1 MNASRADCCG
11 LHAAIRLIV
20 MPQRLAL
27 PLATALVLS
36 SASLS
41 PAAAQEAPISL
52 FPPTVAE
59 PEAAPETEQTPSQPE
74 STPPDSSRPDSSL
87 GDTPQYEGIQVDQL
101 EALDSESLGILE
113 PDFGGLGRD
122 AWAGSDRGFV
132 QALIAALPGDP
143 ASPTL
148 RALTTRLLLSNA
160 QAPERRDKAA
170 GPATLADAVAGS
182 QDSTFLRLRAE
193 RLYAMGELAGLS
205 RLLDIVPQRLDDSWL
220 AQARVDGLLL
230 QARDEEAC
238 TQVRTVVARFP
249 AEPYWARALVF
260 CLFSAEQRDQAF
272 LALDLLREQDP
283 DGDPA
288 FYGASN
294 LFIGGEPDGLT
305 ADTATPLTL
314 AMLRVGKAAPPA
326 GLAESGAPLLL
337 HGLAAMDQA
346 SALDRAMAMERL
358 VQAAIL
364 PGAALAEA
372 YNAIPFDAA
381 ELADPLA
388 RAEQAGGLRGRAL
401 LFHAADSENIASA
414 KAEFLIAALTAAEAA
429 GRGHAMTRAVQ
440 PLLETLA
447 PVLELAWFAPAA
459 TRSFYRVGQF
469 ERAGAWAGVLRVDG
483 LKNPDSQAAYEAL
496 QPYARLVG
504 GGEPLAAREIAAPE
518 IAAPEV
524 GGGEAGEG
532 GASENRLLLAMILSR
547 SLGQDEPAAWPGM
560 LDGSAGAGLPP
571 LENLSQLLALGDA
584 AAAGRRGESV
594 LLAALVLGDGPA
606 GDAHPLALGYAVS
619 ALNTLGLGREARALA
634 LESAF
639 DAGL

>member
-1 MNASRADCCG
+1 MNASRADSCG
-11 LHAAIRLIV
+11 LRAAARLIV
-20 MPQRLAL
+20 PAL
-27 PLATALVLS
+27 PLAAALVLGG
-36 SASLS
+36 AAAI

-52 FPPTVAE
+52 FPPTVAV
-59 PEAAPETEQTPSQPE
+59 PEASPEAEQRPAQPE
-74 STPPDSSRPDSSL
+74 STPPDSSLPDSSL
-87 GDTPQYEGIQVDQL
+87 GDMPQYEGIQVDQL

-132 QALIAALPGDP
+132 QALIAGLPEEP

-160 QAPERRDKAA
+160 QAPERRDKTA

-182 QDSTFLRLRAE
+182 QDSSFLRLRAE

-238 TQVRTVVARFP
+238 TQVRTAVARFP
-249 AEPYWARALVF
+249 TEPYWARALVF

-283 DGDPA
+283 DGDPV
-288 FYGASN
+288 FYAASN

-305 ADTATPLTL
+305 SDTTTPLTL

-337 HGLAAMDQA
+337 HGLAVMDQA
-346 SALDRAMAMERL
+346 SALDRALAMERL
-358 VQAAIL
+358 VQATVL
-364 PGAALAEA
+364 PGTALAEA
-372 YNAIPFDAA
+372 YNAIPFDEA
-381 ELADPLA
+381 ERADPLA

-401 LFHAADSENIASA
+401 LFHAASSENIATA
-414 KAEFLIAALTAAEAA
+414 KAEFLVAALTAAEAA

-440 PLLETLA
+440 PLLEELA

-483 LKNPDSQAAYEAL
+483 LKNPESQAAYEAL
-496 QPYARLVG
+496 QPYARLAG
-504 GGEPLAAREIAAPE
+504 GGEPLATPE
-518 IAAPEV
+518 IE
-524 GGGEAGEG
+524 GGGAGQGEAS
-532 GASENRLLLAMILSR
+532 ANRLLLAMILSR
-547 SLGQDEPAAWPGM
+547 SLGQEEPAAWPGM
-560 LDGSAGAGLPP
+560 LDDSANGSAGAGLPP
-571 LENLSQLLALGDA
+571 LENLSRLLALGDA
-584 AAAGRRGESV
+584 AAAGRRGETV
-594 LLAALVLGDGPA
+594 LLAALVLGEGAA

-619 ALNTLGLGREARALA
+619 ALNALGLGREARALA

>member
-1 MNASRADCCG
+1 MNASRADFRG
-11 LHAAIRLIV
+11 LCAAARLIV
-20 MPQRLAL
+20 MPPRLAL
-27 PLATALVLS
+27 PLVAALVLS
-36 SASLS
+36 SSLAAIS
-41 PAAAQEAPISL
+41 AAPAAAQEAPISL
-52 FPPTVAE
+52 FPPTVAV
-59 PEAAPETEQTPSQPE
+59 PEAEEGPSQPE
-74 STPPDSSRPDSSL
+74 PALPVETPLEASPSDSSL

-122 AWAGSDRGFV
+122 AWAGSDRSFI
-132 QALIAALPGDP
+132 QALIAALPEDP

-160 QAPERRDKAA
+160 QAPERRDRTT

-182 QDSTFLRLRAE
+182 QDTTFLRLRAE

-205 RLLDIVPQRLDDSWL
+205 RLLEIVPQRLDDSWL

-238 TQVRTVVARFP
+238 TQVRTAVARFP

-288 FYGASN
+288 FYAASN

-305 ADTATPLTL
+305 ADTTTPLTL
-314 AMLRVGKAAPPA
+314 AMLRVGKAAPPT
-326 GLAESGAPLLL
+326 GLAESGAALLL
-337 HGLAAMDQA
+337 HGLAGMDQA
-346 SALDRAMAMERL
+346 SAIDRAMAMERL
-358 VQAAIL
+358 VQATVL
-364 PGAALAEA
+364 PGTALAEA
-372 YNAIPFDAA
+372 YNAIPFDEA

-401 LFHAADSENIASA
+401 LFHAATEENITTA
-414 KAEFLIAALTAAEAA
+414 KAEFLVAALTAAEAA

-440 PLLETLA
+440 PLLEELA

-459 TRSFYRVGQF
+459 ARSFYRVGQF

-483 LKNPDSQAAYEAL
+483 LKNPESQAAYEAL

-504 GGEPLAAREIAAPE
+504 GGEPLAA
-518 IAAPEV
+518 PEV
-524 GGGEAGEG
+524 VGGDSGED

-547 SLGQDEPAAWPGM
+547 SLGQDEPSGWPGIFNGAA
-560 LDGSAGAGLPP
+560 DGSAGAALPP
-571 LENLSQLLALGDA
+571 LENLSKLLALGDA
-584 AAAGRRGESV
+584 AAAGRRGEAV
-594 LLAALVLGDGPA
+594 LMAAHVLGDGAA
-606 GDAHPLALGYAVS
+606 GGIHPLALGYAVS
-619 ALNTLGLGREARALA
+619 ALNALGLGREARALA

>member
-1 MNASRADCCG
+1 MNASRADSCG
-11 LHAAIRLIV
+11 LRAAARLIV

-27 PLATALVLS
+27 PLATALALS
-36 SASLS
+36 SSLAA
-41 PAAAQEAPISL
+41 PTAAQEAPISL
-52 FPPTVAE
+52 FPPTVAV
-59 PEAAPETEQTPSQPE
+59 PEADEVPSQPE
-74 STPPDSSRPDSSL
+74 STPPDSSLPDSSL

-132 QALIAALPGDP
+132 QALIAALPEDP

-238 TQVRTVVARFP
+238 TQVRTAVARFP

-288 FYGASN
+288 FYAASN

-358 VQAAIL
+358 VQATIL

-372 YNAIPFDAA
+372 YNAIPFDEAD
-381 ELADPLA
+381 LVDPLA
-388 RAEQAGGLRGRAL
+388 RAEQAGGLHGRAL

-414 KAEFLIAALTAAEAA
+414 KAEFLVAALTAAEAA

-440 PLLETLA
+440 PLLEELA

-483 LKNPDSQAAYEAL
+483 LKNPESQAAYEAL

-504 GGEPLAAREIAAPE
+504 GGEPLAAPEIAAPE
-518 IAAPEV
+518 IAASEIE
-524 GGGEAGEG
+524 GGEAGED

-560 LDGSAGAGLPP
+560 LDGSAGASLPP

-594 LLAALVLGDGPA
+594 LLSALVLGDGPA